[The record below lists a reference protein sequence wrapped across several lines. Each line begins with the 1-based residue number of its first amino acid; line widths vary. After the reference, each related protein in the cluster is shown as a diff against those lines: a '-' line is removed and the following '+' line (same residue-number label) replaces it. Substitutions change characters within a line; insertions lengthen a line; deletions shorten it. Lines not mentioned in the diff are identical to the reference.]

1 MMILL
6 ILGKGDMKKNPFGVP
21 CFYVIVSG
29 VSGRLLTTLSENGT
43 RTLVVKFCGIQIFVG
58 KKGYIPNLYTRC
70 IYPGIPL
77 NKGPILL
84 LTHLQMSFLFP
95 FIFWYDCCKI
105 DFVFFLTCTKKS
117 SLRGRWLGRQGQE
130 EVISEEA
137 SGLGVG
143 FSRDTFPQHFGSHLK
158 SSRAWKTHYITV
170 WFLTIAKTL
179 FGGRTS
185 ETTIYFRRVY

>member
-95 FIFWYDCCKI
+95 FIF
-105 DFVFFLTCTKKS
+105 
-117 SLRGRWLGRQGQE
+117 
-130 EVISEEA
+130 
-137 SGLGVG
+137 
-143 FSRDTFPQHFGSHLK
+143 
-158 SSRAWKTHYITV
+158 
-170 WFLTIAKTL
+170 
-179 FGGRTS
+179 
-185 ETTIYFRRVY
+185 